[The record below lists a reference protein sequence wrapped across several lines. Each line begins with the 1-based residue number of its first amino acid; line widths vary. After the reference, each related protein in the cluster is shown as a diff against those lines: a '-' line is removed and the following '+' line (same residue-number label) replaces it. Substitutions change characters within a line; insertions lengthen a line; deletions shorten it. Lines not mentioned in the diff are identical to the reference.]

1 MDDNRLLQEI
11 LFELREQRGG
21 VASDNISSGNKK
33 DSRSYGQKVD
43 DLIKSSKEATV
54 QFNKLNSGLRLTS
67 RAQFEHRLAAEDARR
82 ELNQLEDAL
91 RRHRNGSRLLNDT
104 QLKEVESR
112 RRALESTTKQSQAGD
127 RFAASLTRWG
137 GFLINYFTA
146 VQSATISGISNVLS
160 TVQAGG
166 SGFAIANATMAM
178 NLDIANA
185 HAQQMGTAMQMA
197 GSAVMALPTIGAK
210 IAGASIMLKGQAD
223 AAASNLKTMAEKAYN
238 QLLMTGGEQVLKA
251 YKDLTKAGVIVAGGA
266 DAMNE
271 ALRGRGGK
279 LVISFDELNRM
290 VQENTST
297 LARANMGVGEAALMM
312 GKVAKVVR
320 ENKME
325 RGLTAIGI
333 GIEDFGGIVASVMA
347 DMRYNNPSR
356 VLNVPELTAKS
367 IEYAKSL
374 AVLSALTGKSVKEL
388 KARGE
393 EARSDLAYQNFMARL
408 KDPKVKEAFDQ
419 LPKVVR
425 QSAVQMATY
434 GYITN
439 DSGKLMAN
447 QVQGFESMVRELAL
461 GLKRGNVSIKG
472 ITDVQ
477 NRYAKTMVDSVR
489 NNATLNAIAAA
500 GNTKYQT
507 FTEELSEFTLQMT
520 GMGQDVE
527 KVRQGVDKTFTE
539 AAEGPKGGPP
549 TITQTLTDI
558 DLAGKTL
565 VAEFQGKIID
575 RIPEIGE
582 MIKRAL
588 KEANRLIDEGPE
600 AVKRAAGNQLN
611 QISDMWKQMIALGI
625 LASIAQVVGS
635 FLMARF
641 FANRQTAALKSE
653 IAKLNEGKAG
663 PTETAKVES
672 TKAQERTRLQALKE
686 KITPKAP
693 SGAALD
699 AARMQFG
706 LSGNATPAQ
715 IEAARTAQFA
725 AKYGKY
731 IKGAGGV
738 MILASA
744 ANTGMNIKDIREQE
758 ARGEISKVDANAKVT
773 AEAFDFAGGLGAS
786 AAGGKIGAIFG
797 AAIGAWFG
805 GVGAG
810 PGAIIGGILGAIGGG
825 LAYYLTPA
833 TTWVKKIGEEFSKW
847 WQSWSFK
854 GIWDSIGKGLGG
866 AMTSIS
872 NWVDDSM
879 KTIKSWWPWGDKT
892 PTPSQAAPPVP
903 PAAAKPAASNTAKP
917 AGPVPVAGQQ
927 FAFYKSALM
936 VALAQGEG
944 GNKIEYSDPGLAQ
957 LKGAIRE
964 INPGTTRPSSSA
976 FYDPTKKTGKVF
988 TEKDFFEYGKGDPML
1003 YAMGKLMKINGE
1015 AVEVLRA
1022 IAINAKAQVTNT
1034 GDTANV
1040 LGRIRKQTAF
1050 N

>member
-21 VASDNISSGNKK
+21 IAGDNISSGNKK
-33 DSRSYGQKVD
+33 DSRSYGQKID

-54 QFNKLNSGLRLTS
+54 TFNKLNSGLKLTS

-91 RRHRNGSRLLNDT
+91 RKHRNGTRLLNDS

-112 RRALESTTKQSQAGD
+112 RKALESTQKQSQAGD
-127 RFAASLTRWG
+127 KFAASLTRWG

-160 TVQAGG
+160 TIQAGG

-178 NLDIANA
+178 QLDIANA
-185 HAQQMGTAMQMA
+185 HAQQMGNAMQMA
-197 GSAVMALPTIGAK
+197 GTAVMALPTIGAK
-210 IAGASIMLKGQAD
+210 IAGAGIMLKGQAD

-266 DAMNE
+266 DEMNQ

-290 VQENTST
+290 VQENIGT
-297 LARANMGVGEAALMM
+297 LARARMGTGEAALMM

-320 ENKME
+320 EGKME
-325 RGLTAIGI
+325 RGLLAIGI
-333 GIEDFGGIVASVMA
+333 GIEEFGGIVASTMA

-356 VLNVPELTAKS
+356 VLNVPELTARS
-367 IEYAKSL
+367 IEYAKQL
-374 AVLSALTGKSVKEL
+374 ALLSTLTGKSVKEL
-388 KARGE
+388 KDRGK
-393 EARSDLAYQNFMARL
+393 EAEGELAYQNFMARI
-408 KDPKVKEAFDQ
+408 KDPKVKEAFDL
-419 LPKVVR
+419 LPKFAR
-425 QSAVQMATY
+425 QSAVEMATF
-434 GYITN
+434 GTIRNEQGRLMAQTVPGFQAMVQEFSGGLR
-439 DSGKLMAN
+439 SGKIS
-447 QVQGFESMVRELAL
+447 VDDIIRIQG
-461 GLKRGNVSIKG
+461 K
-472 ITDVQ
+472 
-477 NRYAKTMVDSVR
+477 YAKTIVEGAR
-489 NNATLNAIAAA
+489 NNETLNVLAAA
-500 GNTKYQT
+500 GNTKYQG
-507 FTEELSEFTLQMT
+507 FTEELSRFIIETEGYTQNIGKLR
-520 GMGQDVE
+520 
-527 KVRQGVDKTFTE
+527 KVVDKQYTE
-539 AAEGPKGGPP
+539 ATEGPKPGDKP
-549 TITQTLTDI
+549 TMSQTLTDI
-558 DLAGKTL
+558 DHAGKTL

-588 KEANRLIDEGPE
+588 KEANRLVDEGPE
-600 AVKRAAGNQLN
+600 AVKRAAGNQLS
-611 QISDMWKQMIALGI
+611 QISEMMNMLLGLGI
-625 LASIAQVVGS
+625 LASIAQVVGG
-635 FLMARF
+635 FLLNRF

-653 IAKLNEGKAG
+653 IAQLKEGKGGA
-663 PTETAKVES
+663 TETAKVES
-672 TKAQERTRLQALKE
+672 TKAQEKTRLATLKE

-693 SGAALD
+693 TGAQLD
-699 AARMQFG
+699 ILRMQTG
-706 LSGNATPAQ
+706 LSGSATPAE
-715 IEAARTAQFA
+715 INAARTAQFA

-731 IKGAGGV
+731 IKGAGALT
-738 MILASA
+738 IAASA
-744 ANTGMNIKDIREQE
+744 VNTGMNISAIREDERQ
-758 ARGEISKVDANAKVT
+758 GKISAVDANAKVT
-773 AEAFDFAGGLGAS
+773 AEAFDFGGGLAAS

-866 AMTSIS
+866 AMASIS
-872 NWVDDSM
+872 SWVDDSM
-879 KTIKSWWPWGDKT
+879 KTIKSWWPWGDKG
-892 PTPSQAAPPVP
+892 PERSSQAAAPTATAPTNNQAAAP
-903 PAAAKPAASNTAKP
+903 ARPAAPAP
-917 AGPVPVAGQQ
+917 GQQ
-927 FAFYKSALM
+927 FAFWKTALL
-936 VALAQGEG
+936 VALADGANTIRFSEA
-944 GNKIEYSDPGLAQ
+944 GLKE

-964 INPGTTRPSSSA
+964 SGTGTTRPSTSD
-976 FYDPTKKTGKVF
+976 FYDPKTKGGKIF
-988 TEKDFFEYGKGDPML
+988 TEKDFMEYGKGDPLL

-1022 IAINAKAQVTNT
+1022 IALNSKAQVASSS
-1034 GDTANV
+1034 DTVNV
-1040 LGRIRKQTAF
+1040 LGRIRKSTAF